1 MPEKYSWP
9 NADGLYCKSYCPLHP
24 DVHAVVFSLVDEIC
38 DVFETN
44 AFHAGMD
51 EVFYIGDAK
60 CPRCSGVDKAD
71 LFAGEVTKIR
81 NHLASKNRELWIWGD
96 RLLDGK
102 STGMGMWEASMNNTH
117 RAIDL
122 IPKDV
127 MICDW
132 HYERADK
139 TAVYFAMKG
148 IQSCY
153 LSLEKSKVAAV
164 QVDDMVRFRKESAT
178 NMQNNFQGIVQT
190 VWSNPDN
197 FMDGFYG
204 KTKDEK
210 AGEKTPWNCFRT
222 AYTKINEAK

>member
-1 MPEKYSWP
+1 
-9 NADGLYCKSYCPLHP
+9 
-24 DVHAVVFSLVDEIC
+24 
-38 DVFETN
+38 
-44 AFHAGMD
+44 MD
-51 EVFYIGDAK
+51 EVFYIGDDK
-60 CPRCSGVDKAD
+60 CPRCSGVDKAV

-81 NHLASKNRELWIWGD
+81 DHLASKNRELWIWGD

-102 STGMGMWEASMNNTH
+102 ATGMGMWEASMNNTH
-117 RAIDL
+117 RAIDM

-139 TAVYFAMKG
+139 SAVLFAMKG
-148 IQSCY
+148 FRVVTCPWRNPQ
-153 LSLEKSKVAAV
+153 VAVA
-164 QVDDMVRFRKESAT
+164 QVDDMVRFRKESAK

-210 AGEKTPWNCFRT
+210 AGEKTPWNTFRV
-222 AYTKINEAK
+222 AFTKIKEAK